1 MDRTNESSL
10 QLVDTRLIKTW
21 LYWSLAWLTI
31 FPLVGLLVSIKFHN
45 PGFLGTEPWFTF
57 GRLR

>member
-1 MDRTNESSL
+1 MDRTNESSP

-45 PGFLGTEPWFTF
+45 PEFLGTEPWFTF